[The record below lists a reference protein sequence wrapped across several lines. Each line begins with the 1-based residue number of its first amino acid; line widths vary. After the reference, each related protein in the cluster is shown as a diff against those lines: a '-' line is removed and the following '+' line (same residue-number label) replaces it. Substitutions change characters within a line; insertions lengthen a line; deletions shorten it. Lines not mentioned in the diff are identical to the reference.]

1 MRVVVLQV
9 VVLIIVGALLPGIR
23 REEPEVAAATL
34 DARRP
39 PNIIFIVVDALRA
52 DHLSSYGYASK
63 VAPNLENRL
72 ASVGVLFTEATAV
85 SSWTNP
91 SNGALLTG
99 RLPSDIDTVWS
110 DENRRIPESETLL
123 AEYLQSN
130 GYITAGFVSNWW
142 LSARFGYDQGF
153 DYYVQTEG
161 DDRERAAAV
170 NELAQTW
177 LDANCVSFERSGKPL
192 FLFLYYFDPHSWYDP
207 PSPFDTRFD
216 PDYAG
221 FLTPEIFG
229 HGHDVVSGKITLSE
243 RDLAHLLALYD
254 GEIAYWDQQF
264 GLMMDDLE
272 RRDLLENSLIVLT
285 SDHGQMF
292 GEHGKWVHRNSL
304 YEEVLRVPLLFRYRE
319 VLPQE
324 KVLNEAVDHLDVT
337 PTLLEF
343 AGIDP
348 PEHMRG
354 RSLVPLMK
362 GERPLDGRPIYAEMA
377 GETDPAGDAYW
388 IVPRSNLYAIKEDG
402 HKLIHVQQAP
412 HLDRLYKVEGSSI
425 YEGENLIDAD
435 PDRARSMWLNLQ
447 DQFTVPT
454 EFLYLPVLQRP

>member
-9 VVLIIVGALLPGIR
+9 VMLIILVALLPGISG
-23 REEPEVAAATL
+23 EPEVGAATL
-34 DARRP
+34 DDGRP

-52 DHLSSYGYASK
+52 DHLTSYGYTRM
-63 VAPNLENRL
+63 VAPNLENWL
-72 ASVGVLFTEATAV
+72 ASEGVLFAEATAV

-99 RLPSDIDTVWS
+99 RLPSDIVTVWS
-110 DENRRIPESETLL
+110 DMNERIPESETLL

-130 GYITAGFVSNWW
+130 SYVTAGFVANWW
-142 LSARFGYDQGF
+142 VSARFGYDQGF

-170 NELAQTW
+170 NDLAQTW
-177 LDANCVSFERSGKPL
+177 LDANSRSIEQSDRPL

-207 PSPFDTRFD
+207 PPPFDTRYD
-216 PDYAG
+216 PDYTG
-221 FLTPEIFG
+221 FLTPEQFG
-229 HGHDVVSGKITLSE
+229 HGHEVVSGNLTLSD
-243 RDLAHLLALYD
+243 RDLEHLIALYD

-272 RRDLLENSLIVLT
+272 RRGLLENSLIVLT

-304 YEEVLRVPLLFRYRE
+304 FEEVLRVPLLFRYSG
-319 VLPQE
+319 VLPQDQA
-324 KVLNEAVDHLDVT
+324 LDTAVDHLDVA

-343 AGIDP
+343 AGIDIP
-348 PEHMRG
+348 TQMRG
-354 RSLVPLMK
+354 RSLASLMK
-362 GERPLDGRPIYAEMA
+362 GEGSLDSRPIYAEMA
-377 GETDPAGDAYW
+377 GETDPDGDAFW
-388 IVPRSNLYAIKEDG
+388 IAPRTNLYAVKQDG
-402 HKLIHVQQAP
+402 YKLIHARQASQ
-412 HLDRLYKVEGSSI
+412 LDQLYEVEHSSI

-435 PDRARSMWLNLQ
+435 PDRAQSMWLELQ
-447 DQFTVPT
+447 DQFTIPT